1 MRRLSLHERLGEAAM
16 RDNLAAL
23 DIAGK
28 RWLDVKETVPRA
40 RQAIEIP
47 AESAAHSSPL
57 FPLYRQPGL
66 LI

>member
-1 MRRLSLHERLGEAAM
+1 V
-16 RDNLAAL
+16 L